1 MKKSVV
7 VVAMI
12 MMIAWGVSAQD
23 NAFSKFFSKYQNDDS
38 FSLVNISGKMFS
50 MMANIEGSTAE
61 DKAMISAISKI
72 RGLKILRKEQA
83 RNSRELYQEAMSA
96 IPTNDYEE
104 LMSVRDKDKD
114 MKFYTKESG
123 GKISDLVMIMG
134 GNEEFMVLSIF
145 GDIDLKEM
153 SRIGKS
159 VNIDGLKNL
168 DKIKEDKKTKKN

>member
-7 VVAMI
+7 VVAM
-12 MMIAWGVSAQD
+12 MMIAWGVRAQD
-23 NAFSKFFSKYQNDDS
+23 NSISKFFSKYQNDDS

-50 MMANIEGSTAE
+50 MMANIEGSTVE

-83 RNSRELYQEAMSA
+83 RNSRELYQEAISA

>member
-7 VVAMI
+7 VAAM
-12 MMIAWGVSAQD
+12 MMMTWVVNAQD
-23 NAFSKFFSKYQNDDS
+23 NAISKFFSKYQNDDS

-50 MMANIEGSTAE
+50 MMANIEGGTPE

-72 RGLKILRKEQA
+72 RGLKILRKEGA
-83 RNSRELYQEAMSA
+83 RDSRELYKEAMSA
-96 IPTNDYEE
+96 IPGQEYEE

-123 GKISDLVMIMG
+123 GKISDLVMVMG

-168 DKIKEDKKTKKN
+168 DKIKDDKKQKKN